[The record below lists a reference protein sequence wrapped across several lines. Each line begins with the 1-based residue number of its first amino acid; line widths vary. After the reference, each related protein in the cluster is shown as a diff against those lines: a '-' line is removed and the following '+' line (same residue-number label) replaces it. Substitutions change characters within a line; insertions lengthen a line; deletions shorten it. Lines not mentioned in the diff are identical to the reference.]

1 MEGSQLWLLIAFMVF
16 TIALMGGLSVLIAK
30 YMKKRQ
36 QIEED
41 QEETPG
47 SV

>member
-30 YMKKRQ
+30 YMKRRDEMKNER
-36 QIEED
+36 E
-41 QEETPG
+41 
-47 SV
+47 